1 MHTIILLPPRESSL
15 LIGSQRARAHFIIA
29 RPHWIA
35 QFALLLT
42 RLNMRLLGASTLFL
56 LALLVLLISNIRTVE
71 SSRHHHHYRH
81 RHVGVQEREPQYY
94 DDYEVVR
101 SPRHY
106 KCMFFCFTNKLL
118 INNSE
123 ITGLLCLS
131 PILRTIYI
139 VVGPGNRFLQL
150 VNIEKHVHTW

>member
-1 MHTIILLPPRESSL
+1 MHTIILLPPRESSP

-35 QFALLLT
+35 QFALFLT
-42 RLNMRLLGASTLFL
+42 RLNMRLLGASTLLL
-56 LALLVLLISNIRTVE
+56 LALLVLLISDIRSVE
-71 SSRHHHHYRH
+71 SRRHYHQYHH
-81 RHVGVQEREPQYY
+81 RHVGVQRREPQYY

-101 SPRHY
+101 SPRHE
-106 KCMFFCFTNKLL
+106 KCMLFCFTNKLL
-118 INNSE
+118 ITNSL

-131 PILRTIYI
+131 PILRTNYI

-150 VNIEKHVHTW
+150 VNMW